1 MGAVGLAFSM
11 EGMYGDGM
19 NLYEYL
25 GSNPWNRSDP
35 LGLSWD
41 PFSMV
46 DDYLAETA
54 GSRAAFLTQ
63 IGQDAAAVAVVT
75 ATIASYLPFPGVG
88 ALGDLALYALGEQ
101 TGAETAA
108 MLALG
113 VIPGGKL
120 LGNFGS
126 YLSKIGSSAWRGAKH
141 YAGKFGK
148 AVFQAASY
156 ATPLGLAKR
165 ALDFLGRK
173 PGAACGCFTASTLVW
188 TATGLIPI
196 QQVSAGDPVLVRDE
210 ATGEVAYEPVTAE
223 IVTHDAALLEL
234 KLRHDDGRCETI
246 QTTDEHPFRLI
257 DSQGEARWTRAD
269 TLEPGAILQTLE
281 GSATVEAVSFSSLR
295 TTVHNLS
302 VAGRPNYFV
311 GSDGVWGHNC
321 PGYRQIFIE
330 IFEASGRKF
339 PAGHHVHHRIPQR
352 YRDLF
357 PDEVD
362 EPSNWVGVPRRVHE
376 NINGEWNKF
385 RARYKDPTA
394 DHVRTFVMWIDANY
408 SQHYLRP

>member
-101 TGAETAA
+101 TGTETAT

-141 YAGKFGK
+141 YAGNFGR
-148 AVFQAASY
+148 AIFNYTGPGAALR
-156 ATPLGLAKR
+156 LGKM
-165 ALDFLGRK
+165 ALDFIRKGR
-173 PGAACGCFTASTLVW
+173 GCFEAGTRVW
-188 TATGLIPI
+188 ALRGRVPI
-196 QQVSAGDPVLVRDE
+196 EQIEQGDFVYAQDE
-210 ATGEVAYEPVTAE
+210 STGELSLREVVRTFVRRAAPIVAVT
-223 IVTHDAALLEL
+223 VTTAA
-234 KLRHDDGRCETI
+234 GAQ
-246 QTTDEHPFRLI
+246 QTLDTTEEHPFHTDARGWVEA
-257 DSQGEARWTRAD
+257 QGLCPGEHVTLAEGEPGTVLAVQFTPRRAD
-269 TLEPGAILQTLE
+269 VYNIEVE
-281 GSATVEAVSFSSLR
+281 GL
-295 TTVHNLS
+295 H
-302 VAGRPNYFV
+302 NYFV
-311 GSDGVWGHNC
+311 GRDG
-321 PGYRQIFIE
+321 
-330 IFEASGRKF
+330 
-339 PAGHHVHHRIPQR
+339 R
-352 YRDLF
+352 YCQELWMRL
-357 PDEVD
+357 
-362 EPSNWVGVPRRVHE
+362 
-376 NINGEWNKF
+376 
-385 RARYKDPTA
+385 
-394 DHVRTFVMWIDANY
+394 
-408 SQHYLRP
+408 